1 MKRVTGSQEQ
11 LFSNWQTSNKHPVL
25 LHCSLT
31 VIINI
36 HTNTLEA
43 KAETGRDGKPYTIH
57 KHWIIIE

>member
-1 MKRVTGSQEQ
+1 MKRVTENQEQ
-11 LFSNWQTSNKHPVL
+11 LFSNKHPVL

-43 KAETGRDGKPYTIH
+43 KAETGRDGKPYTLH